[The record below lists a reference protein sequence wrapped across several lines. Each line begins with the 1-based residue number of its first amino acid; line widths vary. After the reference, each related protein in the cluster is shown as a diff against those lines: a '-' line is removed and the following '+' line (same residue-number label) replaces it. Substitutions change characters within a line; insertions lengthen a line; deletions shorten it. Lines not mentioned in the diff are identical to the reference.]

1 MKTNLRALAAV
12 LAVVACSSMP
22 SAAVAQAYPTKP
34 VRVMIPWPPGGS
46 NDVVGRIVF
55 QKMTQNLGQQFVI
68 ENRGGAAGT
77 IGAELFAKSAP
88 DGYNV
93 MVHSATHIANAHL
106 YKKLRYDTL
115 KDFIGVTPLALQV
128 GILVVHPSL
137 PAHSVKEFIAL
148 AKKRPGEMVYASS
161 GNGSFV
167 HLTMALLAEMNGLKM
182 IHVPYKGG
190 GPAGI
195 AIASGETQA
204 MIATIGAL
212 MPHLT
217 ARRVRPLGVTSEKRV
232 KQFPDVPTIG
242 ETVPGYEFTA
252 WVGVFVPAGT
262 PRPIVDKLNTELKRA
277 LDAPE
282 VSKILS
288 SQTLDPMHMSPDEFA
303 ARLKSDYDKY
313 ARVVKISGAKID

>member
-1 MKTNLRALAAV
+1 
-12 LAVVACSSMP
+12 
-22 SAAVAQAYPTKP
+22 
-34 VRVMIPWPPGGS
+34 
-46 NDVVGRIVF
+46 
-55 QKMTQNLGQQFVI
+55 
-68 ENRGGAAGT
+68 
-77 IGAELFAKSAP
+77 
-88 DGYNV
+88 
-93 MVHSATHIANAHL
+93 
-106 YKKLRYDTL
+106 
-115 KDFIGVTPLALQV
+115 
-128 GILVVHPSL
+128 
-137 PAHSVKEFIAL
+137 
-148 AKKRPGEMVYASS
+148 MVYASS